1 MSENWAFSSK
11 INTLPKCV
19 LTGWLRPFYLVI
31 YWRERIGMLCSN
43 CLSSLDITCNIKV
56 IYACWTWVIIVKNY
70 CKFCT
75 KQGPL
80 KLTILTVYSS
90 VFFFSCY
97 CLKKPEK
104 TSFIMAGM
112 TNILLCAFKDT
123 LMALT
128 FEWKFYSILFKNFIV
143 FTHCCGQNYCIWN
156 IFYKINLSKRAF
168 NQHLSVFHQNVI
180 WTYWVSFV
188 FWCFF

>member
-1 MSENWAFSSK
+1 MLEQHPKKHKIIIIITEYEIFKGCHYLFTNGTRYQSSK
-11 INTLPKCV
+11 INTLLKCV

-75 KQGPL
+75 KQSPL

-90 VFFFSCY
+90 VFFFPVIVWRN
-97 CLKKPEK
+97 LKRP
-104 TSFIMAGM
+104 
-112 TNILLCAFKDT
+112 
-123 LMALT
+123 
-128 FEWKFYSILFKNFIV
+128 
-143 FTHCCGQNYCIWN
+143 
-156 IFYKINLSKRAF
+156 LS
-168 NQHLSVFHQNVI
+168 
-180 WTYWVSFV
+180 
-188 FWCFF
+188 